1 MTLGEGKEKVYK
13 LLDEHSSGGEVAHDA
28 DIEMKMADFFDIAQK
43 KCATCRWW
51 SGSRKVIF
59 VGADPKFVRIQGLIP
74 GVACRAWDGR
84 KYGGGMTCFRWSKW
98 EKL

>member
-1 MTLGEGKEKVYK
+1 MSNLLHVYYRGDAPKAPKRKKEN
-13 LLDEHSSGGEVAHDA
+13 
-28 DIEMKMADFFDIAQK
+28 KMAQLDIPIAQK

-59 VGADPKFVRIQGLIP
+59 VGADPKFVRILGLIP
-74 GVACRAWDGR
+74 SVACRAWVGR
-84 KYGGGMTCFRWSKW
+84 IYGGGMTCFRWSKW